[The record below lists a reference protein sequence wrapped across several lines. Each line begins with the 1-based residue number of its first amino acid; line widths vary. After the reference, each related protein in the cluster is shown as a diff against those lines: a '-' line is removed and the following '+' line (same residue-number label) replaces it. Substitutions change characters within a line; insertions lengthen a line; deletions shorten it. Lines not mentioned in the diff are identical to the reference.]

1 MTLLLQCER
10 ICSRTDE
17 HEHIMHIRVTR
28 IKEMT
33 PLTEM
38 GVLDRHWLVMAKLDV
53 AADTAMN

>member
-10 ICSRTDE
+10 ICSRTNE
-17 HEHIMHIRVTR
+17 HEHIMHIRVTT

-38 GVLDRHWLVMAKLDV
+38 GVLC
-53 AADTAMN
+53 